1 MAQDVVTSQSDRKEL
16 DIAQLLTQNRVSC
29 VIITPVRSGRQ
40 PTHRASCGNHHKP
53 RDIVQF
59 QSGGG
64 AIRETSAQDRMSSPL
79 FTVQGDEFLWAA
91 QQQMEERRIRRV
103 VVTGERGNL
112 VGIVTQTTL
121 LRAFNPIEIYNLAEN
136 LKQKVNRLYALKL
149 AFWERRN
156 QELQEEV
163 AAQTQRIQTQAQRD
177 RLSREYFH
185 NHSQLR
191 GLSHYSPE
199 ALG

>member
-1 MAQDVVTSQSDRKEL
+1 MCNSSRGVVR
-16 DIAQLLTQNRVSC
+16 R
-29 VIITPVRSGRQ
+29 
-40 PTHRASCGNHHKP
+40 
-53 RDIVQF
+53 
-59 QSGGG
+59 
-64 AIRETSAQDRMSSPL
+64 IRETSAQDRMSSPL

-149 AFWERRN
+149 ALWERRN

>member
-1 MAQDVVTSQSDRKEL
+1 M
-16 DIAQLLTQNRVSC
+16 
-29 VIITPVRSGRQ
+29 IITEFDPADNPPIERPVGII
-40 PTHRASCGNHHKP
+40 TE

-59 QSGGG
+59 QAVGG
-64 AIRETSAQDRMSSPL
+64 AIRETSAQEVMSSPL
-79 FTVQGDEFLWAA
+79 FTVRPDEFLWAA

-121 LRAFNPIEIYNLAEN
+121 LRAFNPIELYNLAEN
-136 LKQKVNRLYALKL
+136 LKQKVNRLEAEKL
-149 AFWERRN
+149 ALWERRN

-177 RLSREYFH
+177 RLLLNISTTIRNSLDLATILQTAVDEVRQVLIGHRAVSYTH
-185 NHSQLR
+185 LTLPTSELV
-191 GLSHYSPE
+191 
-199 ALG
+199 